1 MPTSGS
7 LNLTR
12 VSTQA
17 PTTAYNYG
25 TSTMQSFFQST
36 IVAAVCFMSVMTAG
50 HDVGAS
56 PASNAVRVLQ
66 SQLPAANSF
75 EQVQYRQRDGG
86 SRYRGGRGGEG
97 IALGIG
103 AAIIGGIILSE
114 AARTDHRQSH
124 GNQWQRCADTYRSFD
139 GDTGLYTGYDGARH
153 TCPYL
158 R

>member
-1 MPTSGS
+1 
-7 LNLTR
+7 
-12 VSTQA
+12 
-17 PTTAYNYG
+17 
-25 TSTMQSFFQST
+25 MQSLVQSM
-36 IVAAVCFMSVMTAG
+36 IVAAVCSMSVMMAEP
-50 HDVGAS
+50 
-56 PASNAVRVLQ
+56 PASASAASSAVRFLQ
-66 SQLPAANSF
+66 SQPPAANSI

-86 SRYRGGRGGEG
+86 RRYRGGRGGEG

-114 AARTDHRQSH
+114 AARAEHRQSH
-124 GNQWQRCADTYRSFD
+124 GSQWQRCADTYRSFE